1 MSYPKSLI
9 FVLLV
14 VGLMLGLGARGEG
27 DQHKHDAGPAEKL
40 GSVHFPVSCSPAA
53 QKEFERAV
61 ALLHS
66 FWYEDAEKTFT
77 AVTTIDPNC
86 TMAYW
91 GIAMSH
97 YHPLWE
103 PPSAAVLERSWALLE
118 KSKAPPPKTDREKD
132 YLAAISVFYR
142 DSDKLDHRARAL
154 AYEKAM
160 EQLSARYPDDRE
172 ATVFYALSLL
182 GTAPPTDKTYAN
194 QKKAAAILDT
204 VFTAEPDH
212 PGVAHYFIH
221 AYDSPTLAQLALPAA
236 RRYSKIAPDSPHAL
250 HMPSHIFTRL
260 GLWQDSIASNLAS
273 AAAARKHGAIG
284 DDLHAMDYLIY
295 AYLQGAQDREAEKIL
310 REIPLMTTATST
322 HFAGLYAT
330 AAIPARYAVER
341 RRWSEAASL
350 PLRPGLFPGG
360 RYSWAEANIHFA
372 RALGSARSGDTAAS
386 QKELQGLE
394 QLREILVRAKE
405 MYWADQVELQRRA
418 AAAWVARAEG
428 RNEEALTLMRSAAD
442 LEDANEKHPVTPGP
456 ILPAR
461 ELLGDLLLELH
472 QPAQALHE
480 YEISMQASPNR
491 FNSLYGAARSAELAG
506 EREKARTYYAKLVEV
521 SKLAS
526 GDRPELRQARTLLAS
541 K

>member
-1 MSYPKSLI
+1 MSYRKRII
-9 FVLLV
+9 FLLLV
-14 VGLMLGLGARGEG
+14 FGVTLGLGARGE
-27 DQHKHDAGPAEKL
+27 DEPHKHDAGPGGKL
-40 GSVHFPVSCSPAA
+40 GAVHFPVSCSPAA

-66 FWYEDAEKTFT
+66 FWYEEAEKTFT
-77 AVTTIDPNC
+77 AVTTTDANC

-91 GIAMSH
+91 GVAMSR

-103 PPSAAVLERSWALLE
+103 PPSAAVLEKTWAMLE
-118 KSKAPPPKTDREKD
+118 KSKASPPKTDREKD
-132 YLAAISVFYR
+132 YLAAIAAFYR
-142 DSDKLDHRARAL
+142 ESDKLDHRTRAL
-154 AYEKAM
+154 TYEKAM

-172 ATVFYALSLL
+172 AAVFYALSLL
-182 GTAPPTDKTYAN
+182 GTALPTDKTYAN
-194 QKKAAAILDT
+194 QKKAAAILDK
-204 VFTAEPDH
+204 VFAAEPDH

-221 AYDSPTLAQLALPAA
+221 AYDSPALAPLALAAA

-273 AAAARKHGAIG
+273 SVAARKYGAAG
-284 DDLHAMDYLIY
+284 DELHALDYLMY
-295 AYLQGAQDREAEKIL
+295 AYLQGAQDREAEKIF
-310 REIPLMTTATST
+310 REIPVMTTTTST

-350 PLRPGLFPGG
+350 PLRTGIFPGG
-360 RYSWAEANIHFA
+360 RYSWAEATVHFA

-386 QKELQGLE
+386 QKELQQLE
-394 QLREILVRAKE
+394 QLRDILVQSKE
-405 MYWADQVELQRRA
+405 KYWADQVEVQRRA
-418 AAAWVARAEG
+418 AAAWVARAG
-428 RNEEALTLMRSAAD
+428 GKNEEALTLMRSAAD

-461 ELLGDLLLELH
+461 ELLGDLLLELN
-472 QPAQALHE
+472 QPAKALHE
-480 YEISMQASPNR
+480 YQTSLQAAPNR
-491 FNSLYGAARSAELAG
+491 FNTLYGAARSAELSG
-506 EREKARTYYAKLVEV
+506 EKEMARSYYAKLVEV
-521 SKLAS
+521 SKQAD

>member
-1 MSYPKSLI
+1 MPYRKRITFL
-9 FVLLV
+9 LLV
-14 VGLMLGLGARGEG
+14 FGVALGLGARGE
-27 DQHKHDAGPAEKL
+27 DEQHKHDAGQGGKL
-40 GSVHFPVSCSPAA
+40 GAVHFPVSCSPAA

-66 FWYEDAEKTFT
+66 FWYEEAEKVFT
-77 AVTTIDPNC
+77 TVTTTDPNC

-91 GIAMSH
+91 GIAMSR

-103 PPSAAVLERSWALLE
+103 PPSAAVLEKTWAMLE
-118 KSKAPPPKTDREKD
+118 KSKAPPPKTDSEKD
-132 YLAAISVFYR
+132 YLAAIAVFYR
-142 DSDKLDHRARAL
+142 DSDKLDHRTRAL

-160 EQLSARYPDDRE
+160 ERLSARYPDDRE
-172 ATVFYALSLL
+172 AAVFYALSLL
-182 GTAPPTDKTYAN
+182 GTALPTDKTYAN
-194 QKKAAAILDT
+194 QKKAAAILDN
-204 VFTAEPDH
+204 VFAAEPDH

-221 AYDSPTLAQLALPAA
+221 AYDSPALAPLALAAA

-273 AAAARKHGAIG
+273 SSAARKYGATG
-284 DDLHAMDYLIY
+284 DELHALDYLMY
-295 AYLQGAQDREAEKIL
+295 AYLQGAQDREAEKIF
-310 REIPLMTTATST
+310 REIPVMTTTTST

-341 RRWSEAASL
+341 HRWSEAASL
-350 PLRPGLFPGG
+350 PLRPGIFPGG
-360 RYSWAEANIHFA
+360 RYSWAEANVHFA

-386 QKELQGLE
+386 QKELQQLE
-394 QLREILVRAKE
+394 QLRNILAQSKE
-405 MYWADQVELQRRA
+405 KYWADQVEVQRRA

-428 RNEEALTLMRSAAD
+428 KNEEALTLMRSAAD

-461 ELLGDLLLELH
+461 ELLGDLLLELN
-472 QPAQALHE
+472 QPAKALHE
-480 YEISMQASPNR
+480 YQTSLQVAPNR
-491 FNSLYGAARSAELAG
+491 FNALYGAARSAELSG
-506 EREKARTYYAKLVEV
+506 EKEMARSYYAKLVEV
-521 SKLAS
+521 SKQAD